1 MMSKFRLDGFAFH
14 KQRYS
19 DHLQVGNGER
29 LAFFSISAGKAQMV
43 EIGVEK
49 ENYITVF
56 ETT

>member
-1 MMSKFRLDGFAFH
+1 MVSKFSQDVFAFH

-19 DHLQVGNGER
+19 DHLQMGNGER

-49 ENYITVF
+49 ENF
-56 ETT
+56 RELHRF